1 MINKVILLGNV
12 GKDPEVNYIQ
22 PEVAVA
28 KFSLATDDSY
38 KRKDGTWENRSQWHN
53 IVAWRYNAQYVE
65 KNIRKGML
73 VYIEG
78 KIQTRKYEDQN
89 GQDKYIT
96 EIVANTIRV
105 LNKRENSE
113 GQNFNSQDSAN
124 APQVSQTQQQ
134 NVTKNEDPFTKN
146 SDSEDDLPF

>member
-1 MINKVILLGNV
+1 
-12 GKDPEVNYIQ
+12 
-22 PEVAVA
+22 
-28 KFSLATDDSY
+28 
-38 KRKDGTWENRSQWHN
+38 
-53 IVAWRYNAQYVE
+53 
-65 KNIRKGML
+65 ML

-113 GQNFNSQDSAN
+113 NQNFNSQESAN
-124 APQVSQTQQQ
+124 APQGSQAPQTKQQ
-134 NVTKNEDPFTKN
+134 NVTKNEDPFTNN